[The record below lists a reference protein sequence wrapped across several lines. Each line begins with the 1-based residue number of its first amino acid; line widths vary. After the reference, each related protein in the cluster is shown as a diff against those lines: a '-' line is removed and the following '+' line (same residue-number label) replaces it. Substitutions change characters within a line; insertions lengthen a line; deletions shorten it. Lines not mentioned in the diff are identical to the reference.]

1 MPHAHKIVSRQP
13 SFRRTG
19 RVIAIVG
26 HDSTPEYCRRN
37 TRQVRRSA
45 TDVAMTHSRPLGLRY
60 FAEHFSK
67 WSSTVLFWIGFE
79 KRNPRNS
86 RLWSSPSIRPWLS
99 VEQMANRCS
108 TINLDSGDWFY
119 STNLHVF
126 FKKKP
131 NWHFDHTGFVSSDPM
146 DSHITASRLHKPI
159 KSMQFLY
166 ISKPARASRA
176 LSTYRQQT
184 LRNPSLI
191 HLWLA
196 KTLTS
201 PAFPTCSKHHFR
213 MSPWM
218 TPLSLLRH
226 SHRRTSLVSL
236 DYYFHFQLSATGW
249 NFFWW
254 VLLSRVS
261 DRL

>member
-37 TRQVRRSA
+37 TRQVRRKCHRRGDDSQPSSGSQVL
-45 TDVAMTHSRPLGLRY
+45 TSLLNISPNVHLRCS
-60 FAEHFSK
+60 FELVSK
-67 WSSTVLFWIGFE
+67 

-126 FKKKP
+126 LKKNQIDILIIP
-131 NWHFDHTGFVSSDPM
+131 VSS
-146 DSHITASRLHKPI
+146 
-159 KSMQFLY
+159 
-166 ISKPARASRA
+166 ARTRW
-176 LSTYRQQT
+176 
-184 LRNPSLI
+184 I
-191 HLWLA
+191 V
-196 KTLTS
+196 TS
-201 PAFPTCSKHHFR
+201 P
-213 MSPWM
+213 
-218 TPLSLLRH
+218 LLDC
-226 SHRRTSLVSL
+226 TNL
-236 DYYFHFQLSATGW
+236 
-249 NFFWW
+249 
-254 VLLSRVS
+254 
-261 DRL
+261 